1 MVQAMV
7 EWWCKLWW
15 SDGASCGESGGASC
29 GVSSGANWLE

>member
-7 EWWCKLWW
+7 EWWCKLLW
-15 SDGASCGESGGASC
+15 SDGASC